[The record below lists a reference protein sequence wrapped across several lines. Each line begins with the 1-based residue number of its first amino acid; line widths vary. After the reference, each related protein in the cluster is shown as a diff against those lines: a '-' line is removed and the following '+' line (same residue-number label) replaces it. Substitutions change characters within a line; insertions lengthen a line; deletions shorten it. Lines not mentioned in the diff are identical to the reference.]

1 VQAKFELDGDNGRQL
16 FASRVLGVG
25 DNQSVDVPIDDV
37 FRLTLR
43 VKAVSS
49 TWGYGGWGDA
59 RIISSSATGC

>member
-16 FASRVLGVG
+16 FTSRVLGVG
-25 DNQSVDVPIDDV
+25 DNESVDVAVDGV

-59 RIISSSATGC
+59 RIASSSATGC